1 MINFIFIDIFFL
13 IQKMVKV
20 PESSSFW
27 EGFTDLVTKF
37 RTECKDLTEGQIYL
51 LCAEPGKD

>member
-1 MINFIFIDIFFL
+1 
-13 IQKMVKV
+13 MVKV